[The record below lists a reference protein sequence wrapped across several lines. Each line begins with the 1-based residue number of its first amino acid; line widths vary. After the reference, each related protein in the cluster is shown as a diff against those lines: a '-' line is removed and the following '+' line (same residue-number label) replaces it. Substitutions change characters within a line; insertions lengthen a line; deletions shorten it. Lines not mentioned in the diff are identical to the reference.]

1 MLGFEKE
8 CYIGGKAV
16 LCLGV
21 LFMKPRERAI
31 RALELEE
38 PDRVPMFELQFQY
51 PEEIVGEPYI
61 LSEHQTGWA
70 MTVARDF
77 LKMDEEMMKRDRAV
91 DVNEHNSRVLVETCR
106 KMGYDIIRVGFV
118 PDKIESLRILRRLA
132 PDHLIAGSVGGTV
145 GIPNGKKMAELVYQI
160 YRKPGEFK
168 RRMENRIREEIEN
181 LKRQADAGA
190 ELVFDCTDYCLKEGP
205 FYSLWVYREL
215 IFPFLKMLV
224 DAAHKKG
231 VFFVKHTDGNI
242 WPIIDDLIATGI
254 DALHSIDPSA
264 GMSLSEVKEKYGDK
278 VALCGNVDAAS
289 TMVYGS
295 PEQVAEEARRCIRD
309 AAAGGGYFLTTSNCI
324 YRGIPPVNS
333 ITLSKTG
340 KKYGRYPY

>member
-1 MLGFEKE
+1 
-8 CYIGGKAV
+8 
-16 LCLGV
+16 
-21 LFMKPRERAI
+21 MKPRERAI

-38 PDRVPMFELQFQY
+38 PDRVPMFELEFQY
-51 PEEIVGEPYI
+51 PEEIIGEAYV
-61 LSEHQTGWA
+61 LREDQTGWA
-70 MTVARDF
+70 MTVFRDF
-77 LKMDEEMMKRDRAV
+77 LKVDEEMVKRGRTLNV
-91 DVNEHNSRVLVETCR
+91 TEHNSRFLAETCR

-118 PDKIESLRILRRLA
+118 PDPIESLRILRRLA
-132 PDHLIAGSVGGTV
+132 PDHLIAGSAGGTI
-145 GIPNGKKMAELVYQI
+145 GIPDGKNMAELVYQI
-160 YRKPGEFK
+160 YRKPEEFK
-168 RRMENRIREEIEN
+168 RKMENRIREEIEN
-181 LKRQADAGA
+181 IKRQADAGA

-205 FYSLWVYREL
+205 FYSLWVYRDL

-231 VFFVKHTDGNI
+231 IFFVKHTDGNI

-264 GMSLSEVKEKYGDK
+264 GMSLSEVKEKYGDR

-333 ITLSKTG
+333 IALSKTG
-340 KKYGRYPY
+340 KKYGRYSY